1 MSTEN
6 VNIVRLEEGAAV
18 LLQPGLA
25 PAALDLET
33 QTLPDNAVVALPADR
48 LRSLMVRVAPEE
60 VKHLKQA
67 LPFMMEESLLDY
79 VYALHFAHQKLNDE
93 QHAVAVIERETLAAW
108 VAEMPDALRE
118 KPWISEALCLPWS
131 DQEFEER

>member
-33 QTLPDNAVVALPADR
+33 QTLPDNAIVALPADR
-48 LRSLMVRVAPEE
+48 
-60 VKHLKQA
+60 
-67 LPFMMEESLLDY
+67 
-79 VYALHFAHQKLNDE
+79 
-93 QHAVAVIERETLAAW
+93 
-108 VAEMPDALRE
+108 
-118 KPWISEALCLPWS
+118 
-131 DQEFEER
+131 